1 MRGRRLGRRVGSAR
15 PAPWAGCDQWPAET
29 PPLPCPSPLRR
40 TALGIPQAP
49 AGRGSRWFP
58 VRVAAGRGRLDV
70 PAAGQDAPQ
79 LPPAR
84 DLLALPGLL
93 SAR

>member
-29 PPLPCPSPLRR
+29 PPP
-40 TALGIPQAP
+40 AP
-49 AGRGSRWFP
+49 P
-58 VRVAAGRGRLDV
+58 
-70 PAAGQDAPQ
+70 
-79 LPPAR
+79 LPPPPASPGDPPGSCRQRQQVVPSEGGGREGEAGCSRSRTGRPTAAAR